1 MTEKR
6 RKLITGLWVSLA
18 ALALSGATP
27 AWAQDSDPA
36 APPPIPPID
45 AKPANSPEEGDVP
58 IPPKVQDDQI
68 DETVDIRRDEEGSII
83 EEYKRNG
90 RVYMV
95 RVVPKVGP
103 PYYYIDD
110 DGDGT
115 LELSERDRAAH
126 PVKPVYWKVA
136 EW

>member
-1 MTEKR
+1 MIMNR
-6 RKLITGLWVSLA
+6 LLWAIALYCIATVSLA
-18 ALALSGATP
+18 V
-27 AWAQDSDPA
+27 AQEEEDLA

-45 AKPANSPEEGDVP
+45 ARPSEPIEEGDVP

-68 DETVDIRRDEEGSII
+68 DEAVNIRRDEQDNII
-83 EEYKRNG
+83 EEYSRNG

-103 PYYYIDD
+103 PYYYLDD

-115 LELSERDRAAH
+115 LELSERDRAAN
-126 PVKPVYWKVA
+126 PVKPVYWKLK